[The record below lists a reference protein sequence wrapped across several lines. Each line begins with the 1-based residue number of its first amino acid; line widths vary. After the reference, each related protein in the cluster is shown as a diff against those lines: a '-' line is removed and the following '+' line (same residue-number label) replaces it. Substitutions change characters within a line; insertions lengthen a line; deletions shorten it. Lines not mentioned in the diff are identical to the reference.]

1 MVDIPAAYRDLV
13 TGTHYATIATV
24 LPDGTPHQTV
34 TWIDYDGECLVVNTA
49 EGRRKVKNVRANPR
63 VSVMVIDSADAH
75 RYLSVQGE
83 VVEIAEEGAADHAN
97 EMGLRYTN
105 EENFMDR
112 YGDDVT
118 RVLLRIRPDHV
129 ITH

>member
-1 MVDIPAAYRDLV
+1 MADIPADYRDLV

-34 TWIDYDGECLVVNTA
+34 TWIDYDGEHLLVNTA
-49 EGRRKVKNVRANPR
+49 EGRRKVKNARGNPR
-63 VSVMVIDSADAH
+63 ASVMVIDSDDPH

-83 VVEIAEEGAADHAN
+83 VAEITTEGAYDHAN
-97 EMGLRYTN
+97 EMGLRYN
-105 EENFMDR
+105 GEEDFMAR

-118 RVLLRIRPDHV
+118 RVLLRIRPEHV